1 MKKLL
6 YINIDGFSYSYY
18 ERLKKEGKSQI
29 FDKLAGDG
37 TFFQN
42 LSSGLV
48 SITNPMQSAILCGAY
63 SNKTHNFYQHFDK
76 KSLQIVKH
84 KRTFDAEN
92 VADVFLKSNKTVCS
106 LHQFMLE
113 DNPCKEGVEGNTY
126 IKSPL
131 AHSNFKDRFKILKDI
146 VQGKYVI
153 SGEKKMSF
161 KEFPDFMAVY
171 FDDIDSLGHNN
182 DYGDVPKRHNFEDRQ
197 KDIIDCLVEFQQE
210 LDEFINICKST
221 GLYDDLIILIATD
234 HGMTPFFGKSKLSD
248 VLDLI
253 NKSGIKA
260 DSAFDFDDETQII
273 ALPYTIEL
281 SLYFIKPMTSSQRE
295 RLISLLESKDYVDR
309 VFVKEE
315 MEKNYG
321 LDERGPDMLISP
333 TYGNHFYKKDCEEN
347 YFGASHDSFHE
358 TSQHIFGLVFG
369 NVNHKGQI
377 YTDKVNVIELLPSIL
392 KNYFNLT
399 LKDSTVQPIEI

>member
-1 MKKLL
+1 M
-6 YINIDGFSYSYY
+6 
-18 ERLKKEGKSQI
+18 
-29 FDKLAGDG
+29 
-37 TFFQN
+37 
-42 LSSGLV
+42 
-48 SITNPMQSAILCGAY
+48 
-63 SNKTHNFYQHFDK
+63 
-76 KSLQIVKH
+76 
-84 KRTFDAEN
+84 
-92 VADVFLKSNKTVCS
+92 
-106 LHQFMLE
+106 
-113 DNPCKEGVEGNTY
+113 
-126 IKSPL
+126 
-131 AHSNFKDRFKILKDI
+131 KDI
-146 VQGKYVI
+146 AQGKYVT
-153 SGEKKMSF
+153 SGGKKMSF

-221 GLYDDLIILIATD
+221 GLYNDLIILIATD

-260 DSAFDFDDETQII
+260 DSAFDFDSESQII

-281 SLYFIKPMTSSQRE
+281 SLYFIKPLTSSQRE

-321 LDERGPDMLISP
+321 FDERGPDMLISP
-333 TYGNHFYKKDCEEN
+333 TYGSNIKGLRRELFRGKSRFLSRN
-347 YFGASHDSFHE
+347 LSTYFRACIR
-358 TSQHIFGLVFG
+358 QR
-369 NVNHKGQI
+369 K
-377 YTDKVNVIELLPSIL
+377 
-392 KNYFNLT
+392 
-399 LKDSTVQPIEI
+399 

>member
-18 ERLKKEGKSQI
+18 ERLKREGKSQI

-37 TFFQN
+37 TFFCN

-113 DNPCKEGVEGNTY
+113 DNPCREGVEGNTY

-146 VQGKYVI
+146 AQGKYVT

-221 GLYDDLIILIATD
+221 GLYNDLIILIATD

-260 DSAFDFDDETQII
+260 DSAFDFDGESQII

-281 SLYFIKPMTSSQRE
+281 
-295 RLISLLESKDYVDR
+295 
-309 VFVKEE
+309 
-315 MEKNYG
+315 
-321 LDERGPDMLISP
+321 
-333 TYGNHFYKKDCEEN
+333 
-347 YFGASHDSFHE
+347 
-358 TSQHIFGLVFG
+358 
-369 NVNHKGQI
+369 
-377 YTDKVNVIELLPSIL
+377 
-392 KNYFNLT
+392 
-399 LKDSTVQPIEI
+399 